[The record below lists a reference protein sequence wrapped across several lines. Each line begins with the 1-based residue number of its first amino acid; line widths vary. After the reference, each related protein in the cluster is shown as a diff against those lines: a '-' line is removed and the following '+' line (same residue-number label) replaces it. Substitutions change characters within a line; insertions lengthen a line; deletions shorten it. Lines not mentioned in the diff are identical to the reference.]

1 MICVGAAAPEETDIC
16 TNNVVNNFCKIME
29 MQVVGQKSFQGNS
42 ELKGSCN
49 DIFENNLNPNINKD
63 LRRLVE
69 ALIS

>member
-1 MICVGAAAPEETDIC
+1 
-16 TNNVVNNFCKIME
+16 